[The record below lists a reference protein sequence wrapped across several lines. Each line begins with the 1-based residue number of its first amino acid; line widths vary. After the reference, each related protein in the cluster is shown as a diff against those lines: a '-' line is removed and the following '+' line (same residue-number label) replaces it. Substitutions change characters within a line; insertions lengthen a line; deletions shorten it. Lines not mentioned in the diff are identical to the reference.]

1 MKKVGFIGMYDKTD
15 LILNIAKILTTMK
28 KKVIVVDST
37 LTQKA
42 KYIVPVI
49 NPTITYI
56 TDFEDI
62 DVAVGFK
69 DETEIKSYLGVATK
83 ESLPYDIMLIDTDDS
98 ENIEKFELTSTD
110 VKNYFVTA
118 FDLYSLKRGL
128 EVLSNLKTPIGLT
141 KVLFAKEILKEDDD
155 YLNFLSL
162 GYKVM
167 WNEYRIYFP
176 IENGDWSVLA
186 ENQRVAKIKFKKLST
201 QYKDSLIYIVS
212 EILND
217 MSENQIRRAVKI
229 IERGV

>member
-1 MKKVGFIGMYDKTD
+1 MYDKTD
-15 LILNIAKILTTMK
+15 LILNIAKILTTMH

-37 LTQKA
+37 ITQKA
-42 KYIVPVI
+42 KYVVPVI
-49 NPTITYI
+49 NPTVTYI

-69 DETEIKSYLGVATK
+69 NENEIKNYLGISETEP
-83 ESLPYDIMLIDTDDS
+83 LPYDIMLVDVDNEQGLS
-98 ENIEKFELTSTD
+98 EFKLMSNEI
-110 VKNYFVTA
+110 KNYFVTA

-128 EVLSNLKTPIGLT
+128 EILSTVKTPMALT
-141 KVLFAKEILKEDDD
+141 KILFAKEILKEEDD

-162 GYKVM
+162 GYKIM

-186 ENQRVAKIKFKKLST
+186 ENQRVAKIKLKKLST

-217 MSENQIRRAVKI
+217 TSENQIRKAVKT

>member
-1 MKKVGFIGMYDKTD
+1 MKKIGFIGMYDKTD
-15 LILNIAKILTTMK
+15 LLLNIAKILTTMK

-37 LTQKA
+37 IMQKA
-42 KYIVPVI
+42 KYVVPVI
-49 NPTITYI
+49 NPTVTYI

-69 DETEIKSYLGVATK
+69 EEKEIKGYLGISEK
-83 ESLPYDIMLIDTDDS
+83 EDLPYDVMLIDADN
-98 ENIEKFELTSTD
+98 EEAIVNFELTINP
-110 VKNYFVTA
+110 KNYFVTS

-128 EVLSNLKTPIGLT
+128 EILSNLKSPIGLT
-141 KVLFAKEILKEDDD
+141 KILYTKEVLKEEDD

-162 GYKVM
+162 GYKIM

-201 QYKDSLIYIVS
+201 Q
-212 EILND
+212 
-217 MSENQIRRAVKI
+217 
-229 IERGV
+229 

>member
-1 MKKVGFIGMYDKTD
+1 MKKVGFIGVHDKTD
-15 LILNIAKILTTMK
+15 LILNIAKILTTMN

-42 KYIVPVI
+42 KYVVPVI
-49 NPTITYI
+49 NPTVTYI

-62 DVAVGFK
+62 DVAIGFQN
-69 DETEIKSYLGVATK
+69 EEEIKEYLGVSAK
-83 ESLPYDIMLIDTDDS
+83 DEIPYDIMLLDVDNY
-98 ENIEKFELTSTD
+98 EALEKYKLIGD

-128 EVLSNLKTPIGLT
+128 AILSNLKTPISLT
-141 KVLFAKEILKEDDD
+141 KILFTKEIIKEDDD

-167 WNEYRIYFP
+167 WNEFRIYFP

-186 ENQRVAKIKFKKLST
+186 ENQRVAKIKLKKLSS
-201 QYKDSLIYIVS
+201 QYKDNLIYIVG

-217 MSENQIRRAVKI
+217 VSENQIRRAVKI

>member
-1 MKKVGFIGMYDKTD
+1 MKKIGFIGMYDKTD
-15 LILNIAKILTTMK
+15 LLLNIAKILTTMK

-37 LTQKA
+37 IMQKA
-42 KYIVPVI
+42 KYVVPVI
-49 NPTITYI
+49 NPTVTYI

-69 DETEIKSYLGVATK
+69 EEKEIKGYLGVSEK
-83 ESLPYDIMLIDTDDS
+83 EDLPYDVMLIDADN
-98 ENIEKFELTSTD
+98 EEAIVNFELTINP
-110 VKNYFVTA
+110 KNYFVTS

-128 EVLSNLKTPIGLT
+128 EILSNLKSPIGLT
-141 KVLFAKEILKEDDD
+141 KILYTKEVLKEEDD

-162 GYKVM
+162 GYKIM

-176 IENGDWSVLA
+176 IENGDWSVLT

-201 QYKDSLIYIVS
+201 QYKDGLVYIVS

-217 MSENQIRRAVKI
+217 TSENQIRRAIKI

>member
-42 KYIVPVI
+42 KYVVPVI
-49 NPTITYI
+49 NPTVTYV

-69 DETEIKSYLGVATK
+69 NETEIKEYLGIAEK
-83 ESLPYDIMLIDTDDS
+83 EKLPYDIMLVDADNT
-98 ENIEKFELTSTD
+98 EAIEAFDLISGI
-110 VKNYFVTA
+110 KNYFVTA

-128 EVLSNLKTPIGLT
+128 EILSNLKRPMELT
-141 KVLFAKEILKEDDD
+141 KVLYAKEILKEEDD

-162 GYKVM
+162 GYKVV
-167 WNEYRIYFP
+167 WSEIKIYFP

-201 QYKDSLIYIVS
+201 QYKDSLIYIAS

-217 MSENQIRRAVKI
+217 VSENQIRRAVKI

>member
-1 MKKVGFIGMYDKTD
+1 MKKVGFIGTYDKTD
-15 LILNIAKILTTMK
+15 LILNIAKILTTMR
-28 KKVIVVDST
+28 KKVIVVDLT

-42 KYIVPVI
+42 KYVVPVI

-56 TDFEDI
+56 TNFEDI

-69 DETEIKSYLGVATK
+69 DETEIK
-83 ESLPYDIMLIDTDDS
+83 ELPYDIMLMDVDDS
-98 ENIEKFELTSTD
+98 EMVERFGLTNDT
-110 VKNYFVTA
+110 KNYFVTA

-128 EVLSNLKTPIGLT
+128 EVLSNLKTPMQLT
-141 KVLFAKEILKEDDD
+141 KILFAKEILKEDDD

-176 IENGDWSVLA
+176 IENGDGTVLA

-201 QYKDSLIYIVS
+201 QYKDGLVYIVG

-217 MSENQIRRAVKI
+217 VSENQIRRTVKI

>member
-1 MKKVGFIGMYDKTD
+1 MKKVGFIGTYDKTD
-15 LILNIAKILTTMK
+15 LILNVAKILTIMK

-42 KYIVPVI
+42 KYVVPVI
-49 NPTITYI
+49 NPTLTYI

-69 DETEIKSYLGVATK
+69 NEASIKGYLGIA
-83 ESLPYDIMLIDTDDS
+83 ENEELPYDIMLIDADDS
-98 ENIEKFELTSTD
+98 LAVEEFDLIKAP
-110 VKNYFVTA
+110 KNYFVTA

-128 EVLSNLKTPIGLT
+128 EVLSNLKDPMSLT
-141 KVLFAKEILKEDDD
+141 KILFTKEILKEDDD
-155 YLNFLSL
+155 YLDFLSL

-186 ENQRVAKIKFKKLST
+186 ENQRVAKIKLKRLSM
-201 QYKDSLIYIVS
+201 QYKDSLVYIVG

-217 MSENQIRRAVKI
+217 TSENQIRRAVKI

>member
-1 MKKVGFIGMYDKTD
+1 MKKVGFIGTYDKTD
-15 LILNIAKILTTMK
+15 LILNIAKILTTMR
-28 KKVIVVDST
+28 KKVIVVDLT

-42 KYIVPVI
+42 KYVVPVI

-56 TDFEDI
+56 TNFEDI

-69 DETEIKSYLGVATK
+69 DETEIK
-83 ESLPYDIMLIDTDDS
+83 ELPYDIMLMDVDDS
-98 ENIEKFELTSTD
+98 EMVERFGLTNDT
-110 VKNYFVTA
+110 KNYFVTA

-128 EVLSNLKTPIGLT
+128 EVLSNLKTPMQLT
-141 KVLFAKEILKEDDD
+141 KILFAKEILKEDDD

-176 IENGDWSVLA
+176 IENGDGTVLA

-201 QYKDSLIYIVS
+201 QYKDGLV
-212 EILND
+212 
-217 MSENQIRRAVKI
+217 
-229 IERGV
+229 

>member
-1 MKKVGFIGMYDKTD
+1 MKKVGFIGTYDKTD
-15 LILNIAKILTTMK
+15 LILNIAKILTTMR
-28 KKVIVVDST
+28 KKVIVVDLT

-42 KYIVPVI
+42 KYVVPVI

-56 TDFEDI
+56 TNFEDI
-62 DVAVGFK
+62 DVAIGFK
-69 DETEIKSYLGVATK
+69 NETEIKEYLGITEK
-83 ESLPYDIMLIDTDDS
+83 EDLPYDIMLMDVDDS
-98 ENIEKFELTSTD
+98 ETVEKFDL
-110 VKNYFVTA
+110 VNNAKNYFVTA
-118 FDLYSLKRGL
+118 FDLYSLKKGL
-128 EVLSNLKTPIGLT
+128 EVLSNLKTPMQLT
-141 KVLFAKEILKEDDD
+141 KILFTREILKEDDD

-176 IENGDWSVLA
+176 LENGDGAVLA

-201 QYKDSLIYIVS
+201 QYKDSLVYIVG

-217 MSENQIRRAVKI
+217 TSENQIRRAVKI

>member
-1 MKKVGFIGMYDKTD
+1 MKKVGFIGTYDKTD
-15 LILNIAKILTTMK
+15 LILNIAKILTTMR
-28 KKVIVVDST
+28 KKVIVVDLT

-42 KYIVPVI
+42 KYVVPVI

-56 TDFEDI
+56 TNFEDI

-69 DETEIKSYLGVATK
+69 DETEIKGYLGIAEK
-83 ESLPYDIMLIDTDDS
+83 EELPYDIMLMDVDDS
-98 ENIEKFELTSTD
+98 EMVERFGLTNDT
-110 VKNYFVTA
+110 KNYFVTA

-128 EVLSNLKTPIGLT
+128 EVLSNLKTPMQLT
-141 KVLFAKEILKEDDD
+141 KILFAKEILKEDDD

-176 IENGDWSVLA
+176 IENGDGTVLA

-201 QYKDSLIYIVS
+201 QYKDGLVYIVG

-217 MSENQIRRAVKI
+217 VSENQIRRTVKI
-229 IERGV
+229 IEIGV

>member
-1 MKKVGFIGMYDKTD
+1 MKKVGFIGTYDKTD
-15 LILNIAKILTTMK
+15 LILNVAKILTTMK

-42 KYIVPVI
+42 KYVVPVI
-49 NPTITYI
+49 NPTLTYI

-69 DETEIKSYLGVATK
+69 NEAGIKGYLGIA
-83 ESLPYDIMLIDTDDS
+83 ENEELPYDIMLIDVDDS
-98 ENIEKFELTSTD
+98 LAVEGFDLIKAP
-110 VKNYFVTA
+110 KNYFVTA

-128 EVLSNLKTPIGLT
+128 EVLSNLKEPMSLT
-141 KVLFAKEILKEDDD
+141 KILFTKEILKEEDD
-155 YLNFLSL
+155 YLDFLSL

-186 ENQRVAKIKFKKLST
+186 ENQRVAKIKLKRLSM
-201 QYKDSLIYIVS
+201 QYKDSLVYIVG

-217 MSENQIRRAVKI
+217 TSENQIRRAVKI

>member
-1 MKKVGFIGMYDKTD
+1 MYDKTD
-15 LILNIAKILTTMK
+15 LILNIAKILTTMH

-37 LTQKA
+37 ITQKA
-42 KYIVPVI
+42 KYVVPVI
-49 NPTITYI
+49 NPTVTYI

-69 DETEIKSYLGVATK
+69 NENEIKNYLGISETEQ
-83 ESLPYDIMLIDTDDS
+83 LPYDIMLVDVDNEQGLS
-98 ENIEKFELTSTD
+98 EFELMSNEI
-110 VKNYFVTA
+110 KNYFVTA

-128 EVLSNLKTPIGLT
+128 EILSAVKTPMALT
-141 KVLFAKEILKEDDD
+141 KILFAKEILKEEDD

-162 GYKVM
+162 GYKIM

-186 ENQRVAKIKFKKLST
+186 ENQRVAKIKLKKLST

-217 MSENQIRRAVKI
+217 TSENQIRKAVKT

>member
-1 MKKVGFIGMYDKTD
+1 MKKVGFIGTYDKTD
-15 LILNIAKILTTMK
+15 LILNIAKILTTMR
-28 KKVIVVDST
+28 KKVIVVDLT

-42 KYIVPVI
+42 KYVVPVI
-49 NPTITYI
+49 NPTLTYI
-56 TDFEDI
+56 TNFEDI

-69 DETEIKSYLGVATK
+69 NETEIKSYLGITEK
-83 ESLPYDIMLIDTDDS
+83 EKLPYDIMLMDVDDS
-98 ENIEKFELTSTD
+98 EMIERFDLVND
-110 VKNYFVTA
+110 AKNYFVTA

-128 EVLSNLKTPIGLT
+128 EVLSNLKTPMQLT
-141 KVLFAKEILKEDDD
+141 KILFAKEILKEDDD

-176 IENGDWSVLA
+176 IENGDGTVLA

-201 QYKDSLIYIVS
+201 QYKDGLVYIVG

-217 MSENQIRRAVKI
+217 TSENQIRRAVKI

>member
-1 MKKVGFIGMYDKTD
+1 MKKVGFIGTYDKTD
-15 LILNIAKILTTMK
+15 LILNVAKILTTMR
-28 KKVIVVDST
+28 KKVIVVDLT

-42 KYIVPVI
+42 KYVVPVI

-69 DETEIKSYLGVATK
+69 SEDEIKDYLGLTQK
-83 ESLPYDIMLIDTDDS
+83 EKLPYDIMLMDVDDS
-98 ENIEKFELTSTD
+98 EMVEKFNLVND
-110 VKNYFVTA
+110 AKNYFVTA

-128 EVLSNLKTPIGLT
+128 EVLSNLKTPMELT
-141 KVLFAKEILKEDDD
+141 KILFTKEILKEDDD

-176 IENGDWSVLA
+176 IENGDGAVLA

-201 QYKDSLIYIVS
+201 QYKDGLVYIVG

-217 MSENQIRRAVKI
+217 TSENQIRRAVKI

>member
-1 MKKVGFIGMYDKTD
+1 MKKVGVIGTYDKTD
-15 LILNIAKILTTMK
+15 LILNIAKILATMK
-28 KKVIVVDST
+28 KKVIVVDLT

-42 KYIVPVI
+42 KYVVPVI

-56 TDFEDI
+56 TNFEDI

-69 DETEIKSYLGVATK
+69 NENEIKDYLGITEK
-83 ESLPYDIMLIDTDDS
+83 EELPYDIMLVDVDDS
-98 ENIEKFELTSTD
+98 QRLEAFGLVDEP
-110 VKNYFVTA
+110 KNYFVTA

-128 EVLSNLKTPIGLT
+128 EVLSNLKTPMQLT
-141 KVLFAKEILKEDDD
+141 KILFAKEILKEDDD

-176 IENGDWSVLA
+176 IENGDGTVLA

-201 QYKDSLIYIVS
+201 QYKDSLVYIVG

-217 MSENQIRRAVKI
+217 TSENQIRRAVKI